1 MEEKIVILGNG
12 FDLRHFLPTS
22 YNHLI
27 SILSEIEKLSD
38 NKSTIT
44 FSDLFDG
51 VFKEKNEW
59 FYQKI
64 NEYYQTENFIFDV
77 ESIKSIHTRLKNNSW
92 FQYFKSVD
100 ENKIETWIDF
110 ETEISRIL
118 KVILNYFDCFNDN
131 VFENNI
137 IKGNFERK
145 KLFFIDYSNT
155 KKYFN
160 NKLQFKI
167 LLNFNLFYHIINQ
180 RYYSVNE
187 NFILEID
194 DQIQY
199 YKERDFLNVIY
210 NSLEEFIGIFNDYIV
225 NIINIFYSNLREEKK
240 ENFISKQEKLLF
252 ENVNQIFSFN
262 YTPTYTK
269 FYKTDII
276 NVDNEFLQ
284 ELELKSKKR
293 KNFYQFLHG
302 NAVLNWNNK
311 PENYINDLNKM
322 KIVLG
327 VDDIDDSLKI
337 HKLFQFTKYFQK
349 LHKQTDYLFLKDF
362 HSTNGLKSFDK
373 YTFYFWGHSLDYS
386 DRQYIREIFE
396 LVENSNGS
404 KIKIFYHSIS
414 AKGDQLKNLLGII
427 EKEKVEKFMK
437 FDILEFIESTSENL
451 FKEL

>member
-1 MEEKIVILGNG
+1 MKG
-12 FDLRHFLPTS
+12 
-22 YNHLI
+22 
-27 SILSEIEKLSD
+27 K
-38 NKSTIT
+38 
-44 FSDLFDG
+44 
-51 VFKEKNEW
+51 
-59 FYQKI
+59 
-64 NEYYQTENFIFDV
+64 
-77 ESIKSIHTRLKNNSW
+77 
-92 FQYFKSVD
+92 
-100 ENKIETWIDF
+100 
-110 ETEISRIL
+110 
-118 KVILNYFDCFNDN
+118 NYFLL
-131 VFENNI
+131 I
-137 IKGNFERK
+137 I
-145 KLFFIDYSNT
+145 LIT

-225 NIINIFYSNLREEKK
+225 HIINIFYSNLREEKK

-362 HSTNGLKSFDK
+362 KPFNGITSFGQ

-386 DRQYIREIFE
+386 DRQYIREIFK
-396 LVENSNGS
+396 LIENSNGS
-404 KIKIFYHSIS
+404 KIIIFYHSIS

-427 EKEKVEKFMK
+427 KKEKIERFMK
-437 FDILEFIESTSENL
+437 FGILQFIESTSENL